1 MITLGHRNRLTFEP
15 LGYEAENG
23 GSEWDD
29 FLVID
34 IEYSVEE
41 QSVFHFRHPCITAAE
56 LAGLAKIMREF
67 LTSKENK
74 KTIEFIE
81 PLIKI
86 TLEKKKYE
94 HYDFF
99 VTAEVWMEPYRDND
113 TIIKCQN
120 FNEKTFERF
129 AEIIKQESE
138 KFPPRFIERKQ

>member
-1 MITLGHRNRLTFEP
+1 MITLGHRNRLTFEA
-15 LGYEAENG
+15 LGYEFESG

-41 QSVFHFRHPCITAAE
+41 QSVFHFRDPCITAVE
-56 LAGLAKIMREF
+56 LAGLANIMHEF
-67 LTSKENK
+67 LTSRENK
-74 KTIEFIE
+74 KIIEFTE

-86 TLEKKKYE
+86 TLKKKKYE
-94 HYDFF
+94 HYDFS
-99 VTAEVWMEPYRDND
+99 VTAEVWMEPYGDND
-113 TIIKCQN
+113 TIVKSQN